1 MWSAVLVLAL
11 VSAVDPVRIGITLL
25 LIGRERPV
33 ANLLAYWLGLM
44 AAGVGLAV
52 IALMFLPGVVRP
64 VTEFVVAAAEK
75 PVIPPLQI
83 AMGLLAIPV
92 AVVIAMRARRRTLV
106 APVSEVADPVSA
118 MAFAAAATPAASA
131 ASGKRSL
138 LSRLSWP
145 ALFSGRWG
153 NSAAMAFAAGL
164 FSATPP
170 LEYCFAILAI
180 AASGAAIGTQVCAAV
195 VFSLVSF
202 AIAEIPL
209 VGYLASPVKTKA
221 IVARMHDWIG
231 TYRRPIFACIL
242 GLFGVLMLAS
252 GVSTI

>member
-118 MAFAAAATPAASA
+118 MAFAAAAAPV

-138 LSRLSWP
+138 FSRLSWP

>member
-1 MWSAVLVLAL
+1 M
-11 VSAVDPVRIGITLL
+11 SAVDPVRIGITLL

-44 AAGVGLAV
+44 VTGVGLAV

-64 VTEFVVAAAEK
+64 VTDFVVAAAEE
-75 PVIPPLQI
+75 PVIPPMQI
-83 AMGLLAIPV
+83 ALGLLAIPV
-92 AVVIAMRARRRTLV
+92 AVIIAMRARRRTMIA
-106 APVSEVADPVSA
+106 APATEIRDPVSA
-118 MAFAAAATPAASA
+118 MAFAAAAQTAPAS
-131 ASGKRSL
+131 SSRL
-138 LSRLSWP
+138 PRLSWP

-153 NSAAMAFAAGL
+153 NSVAMAFAAGL

-180 AASGAAIGTQVCAAV
+180 AASGAAIGTQVSAAI
-195 VFSLVSF
+195 VFSLVAF

-209 VGYLASPVKTKA
+209 LGYLASPAKTKA
-221 IVARMHDWIG
+221 VVAKLHDWIG
-231 TYRRPIFACIL
+231 AYRKPIFACIL
-242 GLFGVLMLAS
+242 GLFGVVMLAS